1 MNTQNTKQ
9 RFFKSG
15 KAMKPTEQR
24 AIEAQEAQEKQSNY
38 PFMRNGTKARFGR
51 FIDAMRNLTR
61 EQTQAHEALKEKEAI
76 NGSK

>member
-1 MNTQNTKQ
+1 MNTNNTKQ

-15 KAMKPTEQR
+15 KAMTPTEQK
-24 AIEAQEAQEKQSNY
+24 AIEAKEAQEKQSNY

>member
-1 MNTQNTKQ
+1 MNKKTTTQ
-9 RFFKSG
+9 RFFQSG
-15 KAMKPTEQR
+15 KAMTPTEQK
-24 AIEAQEAQEKQSNY
+24 AIEAKEAKEKQGNY

-61 EQTQAHEALKEKEAI
+61 EQTQAHEALKEKEST

>member
-1 MNTQNTKQ
+1 MNKKTTTQ
-9 RFFKSG
+9 RFFQSG
-15 KAMKPTEQR
+15 KAMTPTEQK
-24 AIEAQEAQEKQSNY
+24 AIEAKEAKEKQSNY